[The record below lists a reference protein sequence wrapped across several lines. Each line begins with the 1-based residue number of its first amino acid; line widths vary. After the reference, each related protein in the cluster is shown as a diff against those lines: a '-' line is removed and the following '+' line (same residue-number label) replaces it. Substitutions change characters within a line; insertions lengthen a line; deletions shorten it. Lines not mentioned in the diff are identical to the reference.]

1 MKKILILATSFLD
14 ELLTHPKE
22 EGRASHMLKELAKN
36 HTDIEIDYRCDRNP
50 EQVLQAEELKDVVAI
65 IADLEKYDRP
75 LLSKVS
81 NTKGGSLSIISRYG
95 TGYSSVDIDAA
106 TDYGIIVTNA
116 PGCNALPTAEWT
128 QSTIMDVAGRRILH
142 QATASLGKTKEGP
155 SRLDVSGKTL
165 GVIGTGMIGKY
176 VVKLFAG
183 YDLEVLAYDIYPD
196 DEWAK
201 NNGVHYSSLQDI
213 YKKADIITLHAS
225 SAEMIVGKDEISLM
239 NPTTVLVNCA
249 RGLLVDNRVVYKA
262 VKEGRIWGYGLD
274 EIWTESD
281 LPLDNLNIIVSSHV
295 GSDTDMGKIG
305 MQIMS
310 TEAVIDYM
318 HHKIPKHI
326 VNKNVLEK
334 INSVKMEN

>member
-1 MKKILILATSFLD
+1 MKKVIVLATSFLD
-14 ELLTHPKE
+14 ELLTHPKD
-22 EGRASHMLKELAKN
+22 EGRANQMLETLAKN
-36 HTDIEIDYRCDRNP
+36 NTDIEIVYRCDRNP
-50 EQVLQAEELKDVVAI
+50 EQAFQVEELEDVVAI

-81 NTKGGSLSIISRYG
+81 HTNGGSLSLISRYG
-95 TGYSSVDIDAA
+95 VGYSSVDIEAA
-106 TDYGIIVTNA
+106 TDYGIIVTNT
-116 PGCNALPTAEWT
+116 PGCNSLPTAEWT

-142 QATASLGKTKEGP
+142 QATASNGKTKEGP

-176 VVKLFAG
+176 VVKLLSG

-196 DEWAK
+196 DEWAN

-225 SAEMIVGKDEISLM
+225 STEMIIGEDELNLM
-239 NPTTVLVNCA
+239 NPTTLLVNCA
-249 RGLLVDNRVVYKA
+249 RGLLVDNRAAYKA

-274 EIWTESD
+274 EVWTESD

-295 GSDTDMGKIG
+295 GSDTDLGKIG

-318 HHKIPKHI
+318 HHKIPKHV
-326 VNKNVLEK
+326 VNKEVLEK
-334 INSVKMEN
+334 INIA